1 MTLSRS
7 PLPGAM
13 HLPRFIPLFRL
24 QHKLLTIVLQG
35 VLLSLLVGIT
45 VPLLHA
51 AAVEMA
57 AAPPAAD
64 EIHTFNVPAG
74 PLDAALDQFA
84 HTAGVNLYYDAALLG
99 GLQSKGLSGNYTTAS
114 ALSLL
119 LAGSGIEATSQPGGG
134 YSLRKVVIESGT
146 ATTLPPVTV
155 SANTL
160 GTTTE
165 GTGSYATRNVAL
177 FGGEQSLK
185 DIPQSVTVITRQ
197 KIDDL
202 RLDTLNKVLENTPGI
217 TLFSRI
223 GGGSDIYSR
232 GFMINTIQYDGV
244 PLLRGNYWSNTF
256 TASSIHL
263 DRVEVL
269 RGAQGL
275 LEGAG
280 NPSGAIN
287 VVRKRG
293 LADTAFN
300 IEGRVGS
307 WSNYG
312 TRLEAGGPWDEQG
325 RLRSRAILDYEDRG
339 SFVDTLSDRNL
350 NAYGALDLD
359 ITPDTTLGLGVVYS
373 LLKGSSYLYQGVP
386 RYADGH
392 PLDIARSVTV
402 SADWNDARRRES
414 QIFLN
419 LEHRFSRNWK
429 LKAAGAYTKEDW
441 DAITS

>member
-1 MTLSRS
+1 MQLNS
-7 PLPGAM
+7 
-13 HLPRFIPLFRL
+13 
-24 QHKLLTIVLQG
+24 
-35 VLLSLLVGIT
+35 
-45 VPLLHA
+45 
-51 AAVEMA
+51 
-57 AAPPAAD
+57 
-64 EIHTFNVPAG
+64 
-74 PLDAALDQFA
+74 
-84 HTAGVNLYYDAALLG
+84 
-99 GLQSKGLSGNYTTAS
+99 LQSKGLSGNYTTAS

-134 YSLRKVVIESGT
+134 YSLRKVTGSNAVT
-146 ATTLPPVTV
+146 ALPPVTV

-165 GTGSYATRNVAL
+165 GTGSYATRNVTL

-232 GFMINTIQYDGV
+232 GFMISTIQYDGV

-256 TASSIHL
+256 AASSIHL

-293 LADTAFN
+293 LADTVFN

-441 DAITS
+441 DAITSYGNGLVPIGGNTLNGSGYTYDYSANSSGLDINLNGKFEVLGMSHDLVFGGNYSRQKRDDGYIGYRNYTVYDVFNVNYNAPRFETTVPIDPAIKS